1 MAHFAKIDENN
12 RVLTVLTLNNEDMLN
27 AESVETESVGQQY
40 LETHNNWPS
49 HLWIQT
55 SYNTTLNQHRLDGTP
70 FRGNFAC
77 VGYTWDSGN
86 QIFWPPQPYA
96 SWTKNL
102 TTADW
107 DPPVARPALT
117 SEQEA
122 DTANSYAH
130 VWNEDTQSWEPNV
143 TPIPSQ

>member
-130 VWNEDTQSWEPNV
+130 VWNEDTQSWQPIV
-143 TPIPSQ
+143 TGKLA